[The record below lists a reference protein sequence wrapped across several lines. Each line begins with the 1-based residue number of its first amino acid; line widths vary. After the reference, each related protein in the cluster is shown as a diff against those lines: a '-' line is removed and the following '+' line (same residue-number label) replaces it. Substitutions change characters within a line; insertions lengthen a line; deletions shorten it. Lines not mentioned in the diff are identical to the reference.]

1 MANIEQSERGFKD
14 FLAALR
20 RRMSLFMTV
29 SIGLGVLV
37 LLIAILLPSIYRS
50 SAIVLIEQQEIPT
63 ELVRSTVTSYAD
75 QRIQTISQ
83 RVMTTSN
90 LTEIMDK
97 YNLYPEERAEA
108 PTSAV
113 LAEMRDDIELEM
125 ISADVMDPKSG
136 RPTEAT
142 IAFELSYESKS
153 PALAQ
158 RVTNELTNLY
168 LSENIKNRTQMATET
183 TSFLQDEAEELA
195 SQVST
200 MEAELAAFKEK
211 HADSLP
217 EMNDLNLQIRERLT
231 RELRDID
238 GRLRSLD
245 ERIIYL
251 ESELAQL
258 DHEEALYNESGRR
271 IIGPA
276 DRLKLLETELV
287 TARGRYSDDHP
298 TIQRLKRE
306 LDALRQ
312 QLGRQDSRT
321 NLLAEREKLNSRL
334 LSLKQRYGADHP
346 DVLATQKR
354 IDATTTALNELG
366 PLALGESNSP
376 SGHPAFL
383 QITSQLQAAES
394 ERRSLMETRKDLQS
408 RIEKVESALKG
419 TPQVEREYRN
429 LVRGYENA
437 VAKFQE
443 VKAKQLEAQLA
454 QSLEQERKG
463 ERFTL
468 IEPPLLPEEP
478 VKPNRLAL
486 LLVGLL
492 LTLFAG
498 FGGVMIADALDES
511 VTGPKDISRYLDEPP
526 LAVIPYI
533 SNDEDLQR
541 RHVRYVVTSGAALGL
556 LVLGGMFLH
565 FAVIPL
571 DVLWLSLVRRF

>member
-258 DHEEALYNESGRR
+258 DDEERDEYLDELGLKEPGLNRLIRAIGGRSRLLRCSHEPARR
-271 IIGPA
+271 G
-276 DRLKLLETELV
+276 LELV
-287 TARGRYSDDHP
+287 VLVVQAQSQGQKDHGVGVLVHLLRGVV
-298 TIQRLKRE
+298 IFFL
-306 LDALRQ
+306 ALHRVGEPIEEVVH
-312 QLGRQDSRT
+312 LGRQVRG
-321 NLLAEREKLNSRL
+321 RGIGRHRRVRRKLHRSLGLSRL
-334 LSLKQRYGADHP
+334 HGVEDHKQGVPVGEMIGTLR
-346 DVLATQKR
+346 L
-354 IDATTTALNELG
+354 DAFG
-366 PLALGESNSP
+366 
-376 SGHPAFL
+376 AFL
-383 QITSQLQAAES
+383 RQIKEI
-394 ERRSLMETRKDLQS
+394 EIECRMPS
-408 RIEKVESALKG
+408 RPVGFMVADNRHQRLL
-419 TPQVEREYRN
+419 REYR
-429 LVRGYENA
+429 
-437 VAKFQE
+437 
-443 VKAKQLEAQLA
+443 
-454 QSLEQERKG
+454 
-463 ERFTL
+463 
-468 IEPPLLPEEP
+468 
-478 VKPNRLAL
+478 
-486 LLVGLL
+486 
-492 LTLFAG
+492 
-498 FGGVMIADALDES
+498 
-511 VTGPKDISRYLDEPP
+511 
-526 LAVIPYI
+526 
-533 SNDEDLQR
+533 
-541 RHVRYVVTSGAALGL
+541 
-556 LVLGGMFLH
+556 
-565 FAVIPL
+565 
-571 DVLWLSLVRRF
+571 